1 MALISNVTAGNP
13 VSASWG
19 NSIRDA
25 SVMQVTTTERS
36 SIVAVEGQLCFDSD
50 QERFFVYSG
59 SAWVPVGFAAVP
71 AGRTGGRW
79 SIPSGTPQSFTSG
92 TGAFVSWTTEA
103 ADSDGFLTP
112 TSSTFTVPSGLG
124 GEYVVSA
131 SLIWSGDPTGNV
143 TGGGA
148 SNNASTLIVWNIGG
162 VEYTTNAEVSKGS
175 VYNNRTGV
183 TGFAVLSAADSF
195 QIRARQVSGGT
206 LTAYG
211 FLNVSRIG
219 V

>member
-25 SVMQVTTTERS
+25 SVMQCLASECS
-36 SIVAVEGQLCFDSD
+36 SITAVEGQLVYITDED
-50 QERFFVYSG
+50 RFYVYSG
-59 SAWVPVGFAAVP
+59 TAWSPVGLAAS
-71 AGRTGGRW
+71 ATGRTGGRW
-79 SIPSGTPQSFTSG
+79 SIASGAPQSFTTG
-92 TGAFVSWTTEA
+92 TGAFLSWTTEA

-112 TSSTFTVPSGLG
+112 TSTTITIPSNLG
-124 GEYVVSA
+124 GQYLVSC
-131 SLIWSGDPTGNV
+131 SLIWSGDPAGNV
-143 TGGGA
+143 TGGGS
-148 SNNASTLIVWNIGG
+148 SNSASTLIVWNIGG
-162 VEYTTNAEVSKGS
+162 VEYTTNCEVSKGS
-175 VYNNRTGV
+175 VYNNRSGI
-183 TGFAVLSAADSF
+183 TGFAILSAADSF

-211 FLNVSRIG
+211 FLHLARIG

>member
-25 SVMQVTTTERS
+25 SVMQCLASERA
-36 SIVAVEGQLCFDSD
+36 SITAVEGQLVYITDED
-50 QERFFVYSG
+50 RFYVYSG
-59 SAWVPVGFAAVP
+59 SAWSPVGLAAS
-71 AGRTGGRW
+71 ATGRTGGRW
-79 SIPSGTPQSFTSG
+79 SIASGAPQSFTTG
-92 TGAFVSWTTEA
+92 TGAFLSWTTEA

-112 TSSTFTVPSGLG
+112 TASTITVPADLG
-124 GEYVVSA
+124 GQYLVSA
-131 SLIWSGDPTGNV
+131 SIIWSGDPTGNV

-148 SNNASTLIVWNIGG
+148 SNNASLSIVWNIGG
-162 VEYTTNAEVSKGS
+162 VDYTTNAEVSKGS
-175 VYNNRTGV
+175 VYTNRIGV
-183 TGFAVLSAADSF
+183 TGFAIMSAADSF
-195 QIRARQVSGGT
+195 QVRARQVSGGT

-211 FLNVSRIG
+211 FLHLARIG

>member
-25 SVMQVTTTERS
+25 SVMQCLASERA
-36 SIVAVEGQLCFDSD
+36 SITAVEGQLVYITDED
-50 QERFFVYSG
+50 RFYVYSG
-59 SAWVPVGFAAVP
+59 TAWSPVGLAAS
-71 AGRTGGRW
+71 ATGRTGGRW
-79 SIPSGTPQSFTSG
+79 SIASGSPQSFTTG
-92 TGAFVSWTTEA
+92 TGAFLSWTTEA

-112 TSSTFTVPSGLG
+112 TASTITVPADLG
-124 GEYVVSA
+124 GQYLVSA
-131 SLIWSGDPTGNV
+131 SIIWSGDPTGNV

-148 SNNASTLIVWNIGG
+148 SNNASLSIVWNIGG
-162 VEYTTNAEVSKGS
+162 VDYTTNAEVSKGS
-175 VYNNRTGV
+175 VYTNRIGV
-183 TGFAVLSAADSF
+183 TGFAIMSAADSF
-195 QIRARQVSGGT
+195 QVRARQVSGGT

-211 FLNVSRIG
+211 FLHLARIG